1 MILRRVM
8 EHVKAQNWFAVA
20 IDFVI
25 VVIVVIGVFVGI
37 QVSNW
42 NAARTEGE
50 RSRGYLAR
58 IRAELVAD
66 MTELE
71 RHRGLWQRVAN
82 DGYAAV
88 SYAETGA
95 RGAATDWEILRS
107 FLHASQS
114 FQLSFADTTY
124 SELRSAGELRLIP
137 DAGLRSALTD
147 YYVLV
152 AARRG
157 GLGPYQLLPEYREMV
172 RGRMRSDIMRYYW
185 QACYQQAAGV
195 TTFIDCPP
203 PEGAAGIAEIIRQLA
218 ADQDIMDALRYWT
231 DTQRMAVELAGFD
244 LGRAQSLIDRV
255 DALQ

>member
-1 MILRRVM
+1 MILRRTA
-8 EHVKAQNWFAVA
+8 EAFRRQDWFTVT
-20 IDFVI
+20 VETLM
-25 VVIVVIGVFVGI
+25 VVLGVFLGL
-37 QVSNW
+37 QVNNW
-42 NAARTEGE
+42 NGARAESV
-50 RSRGYLAR
+50 RSREYLSR

-71 RHRGLWQRVAN
+71 RHRGLWQTGANEGYVAI
-82 DGYAAV
+82 

-95 RGAATDWEILRS
+95 RAGATDWEILRA

-137 DAGLRSALTD
+137 DADLRSALTD

-152 AARRG
+152 AGRRG
-157 GLGPYQLLPEYREMV
+157 DLGPYQLLPEYREMV

-185 QACYQQAAGV
+185 QACYQQSAGV
-195 TTFIDCPP
+195 TTFIDCPA
-203 PEGAAGIAEIIRQLA
+203 PEDATGIADIIRQLA
-218 ADQDIMDALRYWT
+218 ADQEIMDALRYWA

-255 DALQ
+255 DDQL

>member
-1 MILRRVM
+1 MILRRVIAHFRKQ
-8 EHVKAQNWFAVA
+8 EWTAIA

-25 VVIVVIGVFVGI
+25 VVTGVFVGL

-42 NAARTEGE
+42 NEARTEGE

-66 MTELE
+66 MTQLE
-71 RHRGLWQRVAN
+71 RHRGLWQKVAN
-82 DGYAAV
+82 EGYAAV

-95 RGAATDWEILRS
+95 RGGATDWEILRS

-137 DAGLRSALTD
+137 DADLRSGLTD

-157 GLGPYQLLPEYREMV
+157 GLGPYELLPEYREMV

-195 TTFIDCPP
+195 TTFLDCPP
-203 PEGAAGIAEIIRQLA
+203 PEGAADVIGVLEQVAGDAAII
-218 ADQDIMDALRYWT
+218 DALRYWA

-244 LGRAQSLIDRV
+244 LGRAQGLIDRV
-255 DALQ
+255 DALK

>member
-1 MILRRVM
+1 MILRRIT

-25 VVIVVIGVFVGI
+25 VVVGVFIGL
-37 QVSNW
+37 QVNNW
-42 NAARTEGE
+42 NEARGE
-50 RSRGYLAR
+50 RVRSRDYLSR

-66 MTELE
+66 ITELE
-71 RHRGLWQRVAN
+71 RHRGLWQEVAN
-82 DGYAAV
+82 EGYAAV

-95 RGAATDWEILRS
+95 RGGATDWEMLRS

-114 FQLSFADTTY
+114 NQLSFADTTY
-124 SELRSAGELRLIP
+124 SELRSAGELRLIA
-137 DAGLRSALTD
+137 DADLRSALAD

-157 GLGPYQLLPEYREMV
+157 GLGPYQMLPEYREMV

-195 TTFIDCPP
+195 TALIDCPA
-203 PEGAAGIAEIIRQLA
+203 PEGVTGIAEIIRQLA
-218 ADQDIMDALRYWT
+218 ADRDMMNARRYWA
-231 DTQRMAVELAGFD
+231 DTQRMAVDLAGLD
-244 LGRAQSLIDRV
+244 LGRARRLIDRV

>member
-1 MILRRVM
+1 MILRRF
-8 EHVKAQNWFAVA
+8 ADAFRRQDWFTVT
-20 IDFVI
+20 IETLM
-25 VVIVVIGVFVGI
+25 VVLGVFLGL
-37 QVSNW
+37 QVNNW
-42 NAARTEGE
+42 NEARADGE
-50 RSRGYLAR
+50 RSREYLSR

-71 RHRGLWQRVAN
+71 RHRGLWQKVVN
-82 DGYAAV
+82 EGYAAV

-95 RGAATDWEILRS
+95 RGGATDWEILRA

-137 DAGLRSALTD
+137 DADLRSALAD

-157 GLGPYQLLPEYREMV
+157 GQGPYQLLPEYREMV
-172 RGRMRSDIMRYYW
+172 RGRMRSDIMHYYW
-185 QACYQQAAGV
+185 QACYQQSAGV
-195 TTFIDCPP
+195 TNFIDCPA
-203 PEGAAGIAEIIRQLA
+203 PEGATGIADIIRQLA
-218 ADQDIMDALRYWT
+218 ADQEIMDALRYWA
-231 DTQRMAVELAGFD
+231 DTQRMAVELAGVD

-255 DALQ
+255 DDQL

>member
-1 MILRRVM
+1 MILRRIA
-8 EHVKAQNWFAVA
+8 EAFRRQDWFTVT
-20 IDFVI
+20 IETLM
-25 VVIVVIGVFVGI
+25 VVLGVFLGL
-37 QVSNW
+37 QVNNW
-42 NAARTEGE
+42 NEARAEAE
-50 RSRGYLAR
+50 RSREYLSR

-66 MTELE
+66 MTQLE
-71 RHRGLWQRVAN
+71 RHGGLWQKGANEGYVAI
-82 DGYAAV
+82 

-95 RGAATDWEILRS
+95 RGGATDWEILRA

-137 DAGLRSALTD
+137 DADLRSALTD

-152 AARRG
+152 AGRRG
-157 GLGPYQLLPEYREMV
+157 GQGPYQLLPEYREMV

-185 QACYQQAAGV
+185 QACYQQSAGV
-195 TTFIDCPP
+195 TTYIDCPA
-203 PEGAAGIAEIIRQLA
+203 PEGVTGIADIIRQLA
-218 ADQDIMDALRYWT
+218 ADQEIMDALRYWA

-255 DALQ
+255 DSQL

>member
-1 MILRRVM
+1 MSMILRRIT

-25 VVIVVIGVFVGI
+25 VVVGVFIGI

-42 NAARTEGE
+42 NEARAERE
-50 RSRGYLAR
+50 RSREYLSR
-58 IRAELVAD
+58 IRAELVTD

-71 RHRGLWQRVAN
+71 RHRGLWQKGAN
-82 DGYAAV
+82 EGYAAV

-95 RGAATDWEILRS
+95 RGSATDWEILRS

-114 FQLSFADTTY
+114 HQLSFADTTY

-157 GLGPYQLLPEYREMV
+157 GRGPYQLLPEYREMV
-172 RGRMRSDIMRYYW
+172 RGRMRSDVMRYYW
-185 QACYQQAAGV
+185 QACYRQSAGV
-195 TTFIDCPP
+195 TTFLDCPP
-203 PEGAAGIAEIIRQLA
+203 PEGATGIAEIIRQLA
-218 ADQDIMDALRYWT
+218 ADQKIMDALRYWA

-244 LGRAQSLIDRV
+244 LGRAQSIIDRV
-255 DALQ
+255 DAQS

>member
-1 MILRRVM
+1 MILRRTA
-8 EHVKAQNWFAVA
+8 EAFRRQDWFTVT
-20 IDFVI
+20 IETLM
-25 VVIVVIGVFVGI
+25 VVLGVFLGL
-37 QVSNW
+37 QVNNW
-42 NAARTEGE
+42 NEARAEAE
-50 RSRGYLAR
+50 RSREYLSR

-71 RHRGLWQRVAN
+71 RHRGLWQTGAREGYVAI
-82 DGYAAV
+82 

-95 RGAATDWEILRS
+95 PAGATDWEILRA

-114 FQLSFADTTY
+114 FQLSFVDTTY
-124 SELRSAGELRLIP
+124 FELRSAGELRLIP
-137 DAGLRSALTD
+137 DADLRSALAD

-157 GLGPYQLLPEYREMV
+157 GEGPYHVLPEYREMV

-185 QACYQQAAGV
+185 QACYQQSAGV
-195 TTFIDCPP
+195 TTFIDCPA
-203 PEGAAGIAEIIRQLA
+203 PEGVTGVAEIIRQLA
-218 ADQDIMDALRYWT
+218 ADQEIMDALRYWA

-255 DALQ
+255 DDQL

>member
-1 MILRRVM
+1 
-8 EHVKAQNWFAVA
+8 
-20 IDFVI
+20 
-25 VVIVVIGVFVGI
+25 VIGVFIGI

-42 NAARTEGE
+42 NEARAERE
-50 RSRGYLAR
+50 RSREYLSR
-58 IRAELVAD
+58 IRAELVVD

-71 RHRGLWQRVAN
+71 RHRGLWQKAAN
-82 DGYAAV
+82 EGYAAV

-95 RGAATDWEILRS
+95 RGGATDWEILRS

-114 FQLSFADTTY
+114 HQLSFADTTY

-157 GLGPYQLLPEYREMV
+157 GLGPYQLLPVYREMV

-185 QACYQQAAGV
+185 QACYQQSVGV

-203 PEGAAGIAEIIRQLA
+203 PEGATGIAEIIRQLA
-218 ADQDIMDALRYWT
+218 ADQKIMDALRYWA
-231 DTQRMAVELAGFD
+231 DTQKMAAELAGFD
-244 LGRAQSLIDRV
+244 LGRAQSIIDRV
-255 DALQ
+255 DAQS

>member
-1 MILRRVM
+1 MILRRLA
-8 EHVKAQNWFAVA
+8 EAFRRQDWFTVT
-20 IDFVI
+20 IETLM
-25 VVIVVIGVFVGI
+25 VVLGVFLGL
-37 QVSNW
+37 QVNNW
-42 NAARTEGE
+42 NEARAEAE
-50 RSRGYLAR
+50 RSREYLSR

-71 RHRGLWQRVAN
+71 RHRGLWQTGANEGYVAI
-82 DGYAAV
+82 

-95 RGAATDWEILRS
+95 RGGATDWEILRA

-137 DAGLRSALTD
+137 DADLRSALTD

-152 AARRG
+152 AGRRG

-185 QACYQQAAGV
+185 QACYQQSAGV
-195 TTFIDCPP
+195 TTFIDCPA
-203 PEGAAGIAEIIRQLA
+203 PEGVTGVADIIRQLA
-218 ADQDIMDALRYWT
+218 ADQEIMDALRYWA

-244 LGRAQSLIDRV
+244 LGRAQALIDRV
-255 DALQ
+255 DDQL